1 MRDDMEW
8 LKSVKVGDEIAIS
21 YSSPWRIGYAICKV
35 EKITPTGRIKLDN
48 GTQYNA
54 DGEKIGDRYSHP
66 LRQITPEILELI
78 KRRSL
83 MYKVKA
89 DKLIGMLSSERLE
102 IMLKWQEELFEKG
115 ENG

>member
-1 MRDDMEW
+1 MEW
-8 LKSVKVGDEIAIS
+8 LKSVKVGDEIVVD
-21 YSSPWRIGYAICKV
+21 YSGIWHHNDYKIHKV
-35 EKITPTGRIKLDN
+35 EKITPTGRIRLDN
-48 GTQYNA
+48 GDQYAA
-54 DGEKIGDRYSHP
+54 DGTKIGGRRDYL